1 RSPPANRSR
10 PRDRMPKR
18 STTAALFI
26 PTSCPRHHSPAQ
38 PVLSPTPPQAP
49 PGSNGRGQKV
59 PKRQGVHPKTQSGEA
74 GHTNGRSVDVHS
86 QNPRTSENEDHHRCP
101 TRSSAYATGS
111 PPMTPPPHRWPTC
124 SVTGM
129 TPTPWPSPKSAPHSP
144 PPP

>member
-1 RSPPANRSR
+1 
-10 PRDRMPKR
+10 
-18 STTAALFI
+18 
-26 PTSCPRHHSPAQ
+26 
-38 PVLSPTPPQAP
+38 
-49 PGSNGRGQKV
+49 
-59 PKRQGVHPKTQSGEA
+59 GVHPKTQSGEA

-129 TPTPWPSPKSAPHSP
+129 TPTPCPSPKSPPHSP
-144 PPP
+144 PPPCPTVNSPNVPAPWPPARPTSASAPKTEWPPSCPKAST